1 MATIMQEAF
10 DKATGPKTPWNP
22 SRKAT
27 ARVKDP
33 LPAPTTCPHC
43 SSPVELC
50 SNAKIY
56 GREYGD
62 WPWAYRCTSS
72 DCDAYVGIHPFTNIP
87 LGTLATRPIREARK
101 AAKAT
106 FNPIW
111 ARKYMTRS
119 EAYAWL
125 AGELGIPVGE
135 CHIGWFDV
143 DQCKQVELA
152 CAKWRKGRMQ

>member
-1 MATIMQEAF
+1 MTAMQQAF
-10 DKATGPKTPWNP
+10 DKAAGPKTPLNP

-33 LPAPTTCPHC
+33 LPVPTTCPHC
-43 SSPVELC
+43 QSPVELC

-62 WPWAYRCTSS
+62 WPWAYRCTNE
-72 DCDAYVGIHPFTNIP
+72 DCDSYVGIHPYTSIP
-87 LGTLATRPIREARK
+87 LGTLATYEIRQARIE
-101 AAKAT
+101 AKAT

-111 ARKYMTRS
+111 KSKAMTRS
-119 EAYAWL
+119 KAYAWL

-135 CHIGWFDV
+135 CHIGWFDEE
-143 DQCKQVELA
+143 QCERVEVA
-152 CAKWRKGRMQ
+152 CAKWRKGRATC